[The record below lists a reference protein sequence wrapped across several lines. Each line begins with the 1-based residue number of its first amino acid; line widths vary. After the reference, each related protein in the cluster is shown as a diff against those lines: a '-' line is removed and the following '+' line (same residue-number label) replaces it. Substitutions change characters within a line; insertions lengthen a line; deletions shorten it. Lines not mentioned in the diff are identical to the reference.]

1 MHRAAKGRI
10 WQTVVLV
17 ATVLAL
23 AVALPAGASIPTL
36 ETRPSLEALAAQAVV
51 EPPAPAGAD
60 ERFRLYA
67 DDRLPVAG
75 AAQGRF
81 HLFPEATTRVWAIDL
96 EIVPHVELRGFQVP
110 EHTGF
115 ALLGGGKSRQRA
127 RILYYAKARYYD
139 PELGLFLTEDP
150 FQGEVNNPP
159 SLHRYLYAYQNP
171 TVWVDPTG
179 EQNELLEPSRPR
191 VIDSPSE
198 APEGWTVK
206 WIGEGIYLA
215 HPPDS
220 APQPAPGSQAEEPDV
235 LDRLYD
241 LVFGDAEEEGAKLV
255 EEGAELE
262 RTFDRGIFRDVELD
276 VENMTEEELRAAL
289 EEARGLPA
297 AGETVRQ
304 GGRVAGQAGTTA
316 LEAEETA
323 SAITLAG
330 LFRGLGRKALRLFG
344 REAREDLLGELSEA
358 GIKHTPV
365 EVLRVSRDRSGRIV
379 FLESGNSRAGLQ
391 HIVQRHAEDFS
402 RIGVAEDQIPD
413 LLITATT
420 KGRIVGEQGSRPI
433 YEVVF
438 GGEVRRVA
446 VTVGDNGFIV
456 GANPVGR

>member
-1 MHRAAKGRI
+1 M
-10 WQTVVLV
+10 
-17 ATVLAL
+17 
-23 AVALPAGASIPTL
+23 
-36 ETRPSLEALAAQAVV
+36 
-51 EPPAPAGAD
+51 
-60 ERFRLYA
+60 
-67 DDRLPVAG
+67 
-75 AAQGRF
+75 
-81 HLFPEATTRVWAIDL
+81 
-96 EIVPHVELRGFQVP
+96 
-110 EHTGF
+110 
-115 ALLGGGKSRQRA
+115 
-127 RILYYAKARYYD
+127 
-139 PELGLFLTEDP
+139 GLFLTEDP

-289 EEARGLPA
+289 EEARGRPA

-323 SAITLAG
+323 SAVTLVG

-344 REAREDLLGELSEA
+344 KEA
-358 GIKHTPV
+358 GEETAEEAAEQVARRGTTGAARQLPFADGDVILRELDTSQGILDVAAEVEIKGGTLHLKGIAIFPRGSENLDLGPR
-365 EVLRVSRDRSGRIV
+365 EVLALRSKLAQEAADLGFDKLRISGTRVTGANP
-379 FLESGNSRAGLQ
+379 GKQ
-391 HIVQRHAEDFS
+391 
-402 RIGVAEDQIPD
+402 PD
-413 LLITATT
+413 LLIDLS
-420 KGRIVGEQGSRPI
+420 KHR
-433 YEVVF
+433 
-438 GGEVRRVA
+438 
-446 VTVGDNGFIV
+446 
-456 GANPVGR
+456 